1 MFFVVVSGKYN
12 MVGWLLNATILFF
25 LLIIVD
31 FSMSLCLENILLN
44 NYCLRLKGCI
54 MHSFFSLSS

>member
-31 FSMSLCLENILLN
+31 FSMSLCLKKYSVE
-44 NYCLRLKGCI
+44 
-54 MHSFFSLSS
+54 